1 MKNENRLIDIP
12 LKTVVQVTALLLSI
26 MFVSIFLTY
35 IIPGGEFENMLT
47 LLPIVA
53 SLCVLLG
60 YDSYTG
66 FLCCIASTAIG
77 FATAITN
84 PFTVVLASNII
95 GISPVAK
102 IWYRLIIF
110 AVIFLIM
117 IGYIFFY
124 IRRIEKDPR
133 ASLTY
138 ESDAKLRESSEKT
151 VFEDVNEARVRNVY
165 TVFLILAIGISIGY

>member
-26 MFVSIFLTY
+26 MFASIFLTY

-47 LLPIVA
+47 LLPIV
-53 SLCVLLG
+53 
-60 YDSYTG
+60 
-66 FLCCIASTAIG
+66 
-77 FATAITN
+77 
-84 PFTVVLASNII
+84 ASNII

-117 IGYIFFY
+117 IGYIFLY

-151 VFEDVNEARVRNVY
+151 VFEEFNEARVRNVY
-165 TVFLILAIGISIGY
+165 TVFLILAVGISIGY

>member
-47 LLPIVA
+47 LLPIV
-53 SLCVLLG
+53 
-60 YDSYTG
+60 
-66 FLCCIASTAIG
+66 
-77 FATAITN
+77 
-84 PFTVVLASNII
+84 ASNII

-151 VFEDVNEARVRNVY
+151 VFEEFNEARVRNVY
-165 TVFLILAIGISIGY
+165 TVFLILAVGISIGY

>member
-26 MFVSIFLTY
+26 IFVSIFL
-35 IIPGGEFENMLT
+35 
-47 LLPIVA
+47 IVVA
-53 SLCVLLG
+53 GAFQIMS
-60 YDSYTG
+60 D
-66 FLCCIASTAIG
+66 
-77 FATAITN
+77 

-117 IGYIFFY
+117 IGYIFLY

-133 ASLTY
+133 ASITY

-165 TVFLILAIGISIGY
+165 TVFLILAVGISIGY

>member
-53 SLCVLLG
+53 S
-60 YDSYTG
+60 
-66 FLCCIASTAIG
+66 
-77 FATAITN
+77 
-84 PFTVVLASNII
+84 NII
-95 GISPVAK
+95 GISPVTK
-102 IWYRLIIF
+102 IRYRLIIF

-117 IGYIFFY
+117 IGYIFLY